1 MIAMKRKNLQSV
13 VALLIVSVLAIS
25 CNSSANTNANNASVE
40 IDATESDVTKTTGFA
55 LVEAEND
62 TYDFGVIEEGE
73 KVTHEFVFTNTG
85 TAPLIINSVRASCGC
100 TTPNYPKEPIKPGE
114 QSKIEVVFDSSN
126 QPGMQHKVI
135 TMLSNTEESQ
145 TIFHLKGQ
153 VK

>member
-1 MIAMKRKNLQSV
+1 MKRKIESILTV
-13 VALLIVSVLAIS
+13 LLVSVFVVS
-25 CNSSANTNANNASVE
+25 CSSNASTKEDTANQESANVE
-40 IDATESDVTKTTGFA
+40 TVDAGTAEFA
-55 LVEAEND
+55 AVEVEND
-62 TYDFGVIEEGE
+62 TYDFGVVSEGE
-73 KVTHEFVFTNTG
+73 KVKHEYVFTNTG

-114 QSKIEVVFDSSN
+114 QSKIEVVFDTSN

-135 TMLSNTEESQ
+135 TMLANTEDSQ

>member
-1 MIAMKRKNLQSV
+1 MKRENIKSILV
-13 VALLIVSVLAIS
+13 LLIVSVFAVS
-25 CNSSANTNANNASVE
+25 CSTNASTNDNNTSVKTESTESVE
-40 IDATESDVTKTTGFA
+40 ATDVTEFA
-55 LVEAEND
+55 VVEVESD
-62 TYDFGVIEEGE
+62 TYDFGVVNEGE
-73 KVTHEFVFTNTG
+73 KVKHEYVFTNTG
-85 TAPLIINSVRASCGC
+85 STPLIINSVRASCGC

-114 QSKIEVVFDSSN
+114 QSKIEVVFDTSN